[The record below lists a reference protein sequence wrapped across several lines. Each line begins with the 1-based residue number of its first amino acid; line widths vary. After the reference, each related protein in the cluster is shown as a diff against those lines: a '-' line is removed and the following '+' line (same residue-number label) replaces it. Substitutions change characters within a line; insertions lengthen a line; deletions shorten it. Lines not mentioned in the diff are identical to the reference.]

1 MPRSSRRLSLI
12 AAALGATVA
21 AGCGT
26 SFKTCSDAKIELA
39 NSQQSRATVHV
50 VPPDEDPSPDNLLAP
65 GESRDIELCLNKG
78 DRRGFRVVL
87 EDATLAT
94 ATCVA
99 SRADYEALVIRVS
112 YGPGGLSCEGW

>member
-1 MPRSSRRLSLI
+1 MQRSSRRLSVV
-12 AAALGATVA
+12 AAALGAAVA

-26 SFKTCSDAKIELA
+26 SFKTCSDARVELA
-39 NSQQSRATVHV
+39 NSQQSRATVHL

-65 GESRDIELCLNKG
+65 GESRRIELCLSKG
-78 DRRGFRVVL
+78 DRHGFRVVL
-87 EDATLAT
+87 EGETLAT

-112 YGPGGLSCEGW
+112 YGPDGLSCEGW